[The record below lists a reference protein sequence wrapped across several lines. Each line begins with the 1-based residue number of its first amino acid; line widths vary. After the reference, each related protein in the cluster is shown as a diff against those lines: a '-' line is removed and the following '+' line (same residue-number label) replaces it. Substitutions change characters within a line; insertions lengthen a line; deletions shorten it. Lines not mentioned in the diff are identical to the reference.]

1 VVVEVVHNQEVGE
14 SPALEVQVEAVL
26 VVCLQQQLLGLQ
38 ILAVVAV
45 VHTVEIWV
53 LVALVLS
60 LFPTQVLTLLPLLA
74 AD

>member
-14 SPALEVQVEAVL
+14 SPALVVQVEAVL

-38 ILAVVAV
+38 ILAAVAV

-60 LFPTQVLTLLPLLA
+60 LFPIHHQMLI
-74 AD
+74 